1 VELCPYFDQSGKAQ
15 VEPAERKNALMN
27 GTYRQTIDAKG
38 RLNIPVK
45 LRSELGERFFVTKG
59 LDGCLM
65 VYSEN
70 EWRGI
75 EEKVRA
81 LPLAQSR
88 NLQRMLFANAE
99 QCVPDSQWRIV
110 IPQSLREYA
119 SLEKDVTVIGVGN
132 RAEIWNTSAWD
143 DVDSSMTSDDY
154 AAAMDL
160 LGF

>member
-1 VELCPYFDQSGKAQ
+1 
-15 VEPAERKNALMN
+15 MN

-45 LRSELGERFFVTKG
+45 LRAELGERFYVTKG

-65 VYSEN
+65 VYSES
-70 EWRGI
+70 EWRTI

-99 QCVPDSQWRIV
+99 QCAPDAQWRIV
-110 IPQSLREYA
+110 VPQTLREYA
-119 SLEKDVTVIGVGN
+119 SLDKDVTIIGVGN
-132 RAEIWNTSAWD
+132 RAEFWNSAAWD
-143 DVDSSMTSDDY
+143 AVDSSMTSDDY

-160 LGF
+160 MGF